1 MKELKDLMNKENV
14 EKVKDAAGK
23 IVEAIPEEMLDK
35 ISGAG
40 NPFENIPR
48 VPNQPIDEDLRRDG

>member
-23 IVEAIPEEMLDK
+23 IAEAIPEEMLDK

-48 VPNQPIDEDLRRDG
+48 IPTQPIDEDLRRDG